1 MASPDLRYAKS
12 HEWVKLEGGIAT
24 VGISDF
30 ATKELT
36 DLVYLDLPKVG
47 RKLKAGEIFGVIE
60 SVKSANDLYSPVAGE
75 VTAAN
80 TKLPDDLATLS
91 ADPFGKGWLIQL
103 RVSDASALD
112 GLMDAVAYEKHCRES
127 AH

>member
-1 MASPDLRYAKS
+1 MAPPNLRYAKS
-12 HEWVKLEGGIAT
+12 HEWVKLEGDVAT

-30 ATKELT
+30 ATQALT

-60 SVKSANDLYSPVAGE
+60 SVKSANDLYAPVAGE
-75 VTAAN
+75 VIAAN

-91 ADPFGKGWLIQL
+91 ADPYGKGWLIQ
-103 RVSDASALD
+103 VKVAGASAVD
-112 GLMDAVAYEKHCRES
+112 GLMDSVGYEKFCRES

>member
-1 MASPDLRYAKS
+1 MAPPELRYAKS
-12 HEWVKLEGGIAT
+12 HEWVKLEGGVAT
-24 VGISDF
+24 VGITDF

-91 ADPFGKGWLIQL
+91 ADPFGKGWLIQIK
-103 RVSDASALD
+103 VSDASAVD
-112 GLMDAVAYEKHCRES
+112 GLMDSIAYDKHCRDS

>member
-60 SVKSANDLYSPVAGE
+60 SVKSANDLYAPVAGE

-103 RVSDASALD
+103 KVSDVSALD

-127 AH
+127 TH